1 MYFCSDSYILLCNHF
16 SIVFGINLNIRETK
30 GEVRKVARKTR
41 KTEDKVSPLQKI
53 SDMLE
58 LPADTI
64 TKLFRMESIGGR
76 ELTLENV
83 GGILEYSQE
92 CVRLSV
98 KTGVV
103 SVRGSMLEIKAMSG
117 DGIYICG
124 KIRVI
129 EFLEA

>member
-1 MYFCSDSYILLCNHF
+1 M
-16 SIVFGINLNIRETK
+16 
-30 GEVRKVARKTR
+30 ARKTR